1 MTGEYPG
8 PGMWK
13 VTRADDADGHVLW
26 IVGEPPPLPKRM
38 KWKSKDVEAVAL
50 GAQEILRDSAVSMEP
65 DEKIGFFRG
74 MTLLPAMLEGAPQ
87 SRRRQTRGPA
97 AGRSVRALAGA
108 EEALP
113 GP

>member
-1 MTGEYPG
+1 MGRRRSALPNLKPPLDEVVVTGEFPG

-13 VTRADDADGHVLW
+13 VTRAGDAASHVLW

-38 KWKSKDVEAVAL
+38 KWKSKDIEAVAL

-74 MTLLPAMLEGAPQ
+74 HDAAAGDARSAPQ
-87 SRRRQTRGPA
+87 PR
-97 AGRSVRALAGA
+97 
-108 EEALP
+108 
-113 GP
+113 